1 MRVPMARRFFPRCLR
16 IALLAVLIAASG
28 GAAVARAEGVAVAVV
43 LENAR
48 VLLGP
53 SAATASSRWLSL
65 LEKMRSAPELEQL
78 RAVNNF
84 WNSHLKPA
92 DDMAVWGV
100 DDYWATPLESLG
112 KGAGDC
118 EDYVIGKYFS
128 LVFMGMPP
136 EKLRFIYVKA
146 RLGTESIAHMVLGYY
161 ATPGSEPLVLDSLE
175 SRIVSASRRHDL
187 TPVFS
192 FNIRGIYVPG
202 ARPASVDRIG
212 RWKSLLARMRS
223 EGFQP

>member
-1 MRVPMARRFFPRCLR
+1 MRVPMARRFFPRYLR
-16 IALLAVLIAASG
+16 IVLLAVLIAASG
-28 GAAVARAEGVAVAVV
+28 GAAVARAQGLVAAVV

-48 VLLGP
+48 VLFGP
-53 SAATASSRWLSL
+53 AAVKASSRWLSL

-92 DDMAVWGV
+92 DDMATWGV
-100 DDYWATPLESLG
+100 DDYWATPLESLA

-161 ATPGSEPLVLDSLE
+161 STPDSEPLVLDSLE
-175 SRIVSASRRHDL
+175 SRIVSASRRRDL

-192 FNIRGIYVPG
+192 FNVRGIYVPG

-212 RWKSLLARMRS
+212 RWKSLLARMRG